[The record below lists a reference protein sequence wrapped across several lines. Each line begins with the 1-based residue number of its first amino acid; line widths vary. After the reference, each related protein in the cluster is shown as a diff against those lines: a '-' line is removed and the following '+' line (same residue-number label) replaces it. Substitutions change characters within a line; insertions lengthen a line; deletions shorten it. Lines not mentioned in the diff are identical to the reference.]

1 MSKHA
6 VMSASEFDYLSAY
19 ELAEYR
25 DHDLFKGALGE
36 CVGISV
42 AHCFTQRNAGGAEPQ
57 DAEVHMQ
64 GLSVYGKP
72 DACSQQSFELFL
84 RCGFPPVAGRRCT
97 TSWSTCKPLDGS
109 AVQHAAGGAAPS
121 ADNAPGSA
129 HPGLWESHWDSDA
142 ESDSDL
148 DSEEDVTDAEADVRV
163 IVESKRKEEQ
173 GLQVCPDTIVAVEPS
188 AEEDADELMEA
199 GVHAQRQW
207 TPGTSCR
214 SWMSAR

>member
-1 MSKHA
+1 MASFFVDCLSSVWRSAVDARNGQNRKQQLLNPHDIVLCFQQHFTVSKHA
-6 VMSASEFDYLSAY
+6 VMSAFAFDSLSAY

-42 AHCFTQRNAGGAEPQ
+42 AHCFTQQKACGAEPQ

-64 GLSVYGKP
+64 GLSDYGKP

-109 AVQHAAGGAAPS
+109 AVQHAAGGAAPLQTMRL
-121 ADNAPGSA
+121 AQQIQACGSPTGTA
-129 HPGLWESHWDSDA
+129 TLK
-142 ESDSDL
+142 
-148 DSEEDVTDAEADVRV
+148 VTALLTVR
-163 IVESKRKEEQ
+163 R
-173 GLQVCPDTIVAVEPS
+173 T
-188 AEEDADELMEA
+188 
-199 GVHAQRQW
+199 
-207 TPGTSCR
+207 
-214 SWMSAR
+214 